1 MDDRGAGGHGEG
13 VSWQPS
19 RPLQSAGAMV
29 HGQLGQGC
37 LGSAGAAGSL
47 TGVLT
52 GMAGLTVAVSGAAAV
67 TGPGS

>member
-1 MDDRGAGGHGEG
+1 
-13 VSWQPS
+13 
-19 RPLQSAGAMV
+19 MV

-47 TGVLT
+47 TGALT